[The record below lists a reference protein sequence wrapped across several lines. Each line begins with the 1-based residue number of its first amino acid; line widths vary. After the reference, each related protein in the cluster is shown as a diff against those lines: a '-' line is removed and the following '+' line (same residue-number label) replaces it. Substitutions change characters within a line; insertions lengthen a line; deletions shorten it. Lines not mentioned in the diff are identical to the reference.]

1 MRLADLKNKRVLVL
15 GLGLHGGG
23 VAVTRWLVRHGA
35 RVTVSDI
42 KSRQEL
48 GSSLRLLK
56 KMSINY
62 VFGSHP
68 ASLLK
73 KCDLIIQNPGVPAE
87 LLLLKLARQADIT
100 IENEASLFLKLCPS
114 KNIIGITGSKGKSTT
129 TALLGAILKNW
140 DKQTVVA
147 GNIRDT
153 VMFQV
158 LDSLTSR
165 TPVVLELSSW
175 HLELV
180 GDQHLRV
187 PQAVV
192 TNVSPEHLN
201 RYSSLVDYTKAKSYI
216 FRYQNKNDAV
226 ILNYDNKIT
235 RQFGKIAQSR
245 VYWFSTSQNVPRGIF
260 VSNGMVWWQDNKKQ
274 KLFPVSYIK
283 LLGQH
288 NLENVLAAVVAARL
302 NSVPVAV
309 IIKAVKKFIGLH
321 DRLELI
327 ATKNNVKYYNDTA
340 ATAPVATQAAL
351 RALKI
356 KPLVLIAGGTD
367 KLLNYTDLAR
377 DIKKRVAFL
386 ILLPGTATIKLQAN
400 LRNFK
405 KVLLARNMAEAVV
418 FASTLAKP
426 GGAVLLSPGAA
437 SFGLFRHEFD
447 RGEQFIKAVKKL

>member
-1 MRLADLKNKRVLVL
+1 ML

-23 VAVTRWLVRHGA
+23 VAVARWLVRHGA

-56 KMSINY
+56 KMPIHY

-68 ASLLK
+68 YSLLK

-87 LLLLKLARQADIT
+87 LPLLKLARRTGIP

-129 TALLGAILKNW
+129 TALLGAIFKIWN
-140 DKQTVVA
+140 KHTVVA

-158 LDSLTSR
+158 LDNLTKQ
-165 TPVVLELSSW
+165 TPVILELSSW

-180 GDQHLRV
+180 GEQHLHI

-192 TNVSPEHLN
+192 TNVLPEHLN
-201 RYSSLVDYTKAKSYI
+201 RYSSLKAYAKAKSYI
-216 FRYQNKNDAV
+216 FRYQNKSDAV
-226 ILNYDNKIT
+226 ILNYDNKLT
-235 RQFGKIAQSR
+235 RQFGKIAKSR
-245 VYWFSTSQNVPRGIF
+245 VYWFSVNHSVPRGIF
-260 VSNGMVWWQDNKKQ
+260 VSHDAVCWREHKKQ
-274 KLFPVSYIK
+274 KLFSVANIR

-288 NLENVLAAVVAARL
+288 NLENVLAAVAAARL
-302 NSVPVAV
+302 SGVNTTT
-309 IIKAVKKFIGLH
+309 IIKAVKKFTGLH

-327 ATKNNVKYYNDTA
+327 AIKNKVKYYNDTT

-356 KPLVLIAGGTD
+356 RPLVLIAGGTD
-367 KLLNYTDLAR
+367 KLLDYSSLAR
-377 DIKKRVAFL
+377 DIKKNVAFL
-386 ILLPGTATIKLQAN
+386 ILLPGTATVKLQAN

-405 KVLLARNMAEAVV
+405 KVLLARNMTEAIGL
-418 FASTLAKP
+418 ASTFAKS

-437 SFGLFRHEFD
+437 SFGLFHHEFD
-447 RGEQFIKAVKKL
+447 RGEQFIKAVKKI